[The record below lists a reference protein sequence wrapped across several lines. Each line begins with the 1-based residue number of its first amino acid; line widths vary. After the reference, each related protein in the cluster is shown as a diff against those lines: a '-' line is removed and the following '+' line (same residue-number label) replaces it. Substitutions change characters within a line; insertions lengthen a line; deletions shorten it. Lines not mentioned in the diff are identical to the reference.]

1 MIYVDCTSKDRV
13 CNSLLITEGRSDN
26 SRIKLCIVNEVYG
39 F

>member
-13 CNSLLITEGRSDN
+13 CNSLLITEGQSDN
-26 SRIKLCIVNEVYG
+26 SRIKLCIVNEVCG